1 MEKNTKARNQRMN
14 IPNRLSLTRIAIVP
28 IIVLILLF
36 PYRQFNV
43 VVPTFTF
50 GFVNLPI
57 IRVLVFFLFL
67 FASLTDALDGFI
79 ARRYNLV
86 TTLGKF
92 IDPIAD
98 KMLTNTLF
106 IIYATQGLIPVV
118 PVILMIWRDVMVDG
132 VRLVSAEQGKV
143 IDAGF
148 LGKVKT
154 FAQMVALLLITINN
168 LPFELINLPLAT
180 FLLWFSALISLFSGF
195 SYVYKAKDLIFQSK

>member
-1 MEKNTKARNQRMN
+1 MEKNTRVRRQRMN

-43 VVPTFTF
+43 IVPSFVF

-79 ARRYNLV
+79 ARRFNLV

-118 PVILMIWRDVMVDG
+118 PVVLMIWRDIMVDG

-143 IDAGF
+143 VDAGF
-148 LGKVKT
+148 LGKIKT
-154 FAQMVALLLITINN
+154 FAQMLALLLITINN
-168 LPFELINLPLAT
+168 LPFELINLPVST
-180 FLLWFSALISLFSGF
+180 FLLWFSAFISIFSGF
-195 SYVYKAKDLIFQSK
+195 SYMYRARDLIFQSK

>member
-1 MEKNTKARNQRMN
+1 MN

-36 PYRQFNV
+36 PYRQLNV
-43 VVPTFTF
+43 VVPTFAF

-57 IRVLVFFLFL
+57 TRVLVFFLFL

-98 KMLTNTLF
+98 KMLTSTLF
-106 IIYATQGLIPVV
+106 IIYATQGFIPVV

-143 IDAGF
+143 VDAGI
-148 LGKVKT
+148 LGKIKT
-154 FAQMVALLLITINN
+154 FAQMVALLLVTINN
-168 LPFELINLPLAT
+168 LPFELINLPVST
-180 FLLWFSALISLFSGF
+180 LLIWFSAFISISSGF
-195 SYVYKAKDLIFQSK
+195 SYVYKARDLIFKSK

>member
-1 MEKNTKARNQRMN
+1 MN

>member
-1 MEKNTKARNQRMN
+1 MN

-43 VVPTFTF
+43 IVPSFVF

-79 ARRYNLV
+79 ARRFNLV

-118 PVILMIWRDVMVDG
+118 PVVLMIWRDIMVDG

-143 IDAGF
+143 VDAGF
-148 LGKVKT
+148 LGKIKT
-154 FAQMVALLLITINN
+154 FAQMLALLLITINN
-168 LPFELINLPLAT
+168 LPFELINLPVST
-180 FLLWFSALISLFSGF
+180 FLLWFSAFISIFSGF
-195 SYVYKAKDLIFQSK
+195 SYMYRARDLIFQSK